1 MKQNINFNELLSNK
15 NFIPWFLMNNFPE
28 GINKTTDSTLSEL
41 IQENFD
47 IETSWVNQ
55 LTGYY
60 DEVFEESDGY
70 IENPKSVELKL
81 NEKQKFSVEFHPG
94 DTLYYLDEIQ
104 IGSTGPS
111 YTIRTI
117 PFKIFL
123 DCTNNIILN
132 EKLLLLP
139 MIKIKQTEK
148 NDFKMLIKSLLLSVS
163 FQESLI
169 DAVIDCILENCM
181 E

>member
-28 GINKTTDSTLSEL
+28 GINNKTDCTLSEL

-47 IETSWVNQ
+47 IENSWVNQ

-60 DEVFEESDGY
+60 DKVFEESDGY
-70 IENPKSVELKL
+70 IENPKAVELKL
-81 NEKQKFSVEFHPG
+81 SEKQKFSVEFHPG

-117 PFKIFL
+117 PFQTFL
-123 DCTNNIILN
+123 NCTNNITKN

-139 MIKIKQTEK
+139 MIKITQTEK
-148 NDFKMLIKSLLLSVS
+148 NDFKILVKSLLHSVS

-169 DAVIDCILENCM
+169 DEVSDCILENCV